1 MRIAALSTALAL
13 WANVSA
19 AQTACMEYAGMVS
32 NFLAAGIY
40 KHSEGLTMSPQGE
53 PARME
58 LWLSDSG
65 AFAVVGVINDEI
77 GCLIIAGDYYSEAD
91 DA

>member
-1 MRIAALSTALAL
+1 MKLWATLTALAL
-13 WANVSA
+13 LANTAA
-19 AQTACMEYAGMVS
+19 AQTACMSYAGMVS

-65 AFAVVGVINDEI
+65 AFAVIGVINDEI
-77 GCLIIAGDYYSEAD
+77 GCLIIAGDDYSEAD